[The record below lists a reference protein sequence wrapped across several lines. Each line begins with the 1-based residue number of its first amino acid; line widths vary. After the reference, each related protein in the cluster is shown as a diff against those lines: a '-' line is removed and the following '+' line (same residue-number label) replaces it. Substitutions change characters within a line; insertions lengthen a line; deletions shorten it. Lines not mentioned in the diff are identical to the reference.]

1 MGRMLGSFDPEDEL
15 DRPDLNK
22 CPDCG
27 CYFATDTCPLC
38 GKPCPPEMR
47 AGARV
52 EPKKK
57 RRKGRSS
64 SGRVQFVPWY
74 HSWWFILIMMFWMPP
89 AGIVLLITSPYRT
102 RWKVL
107 FCSLGVVFF
116 VIEYLGVGSRLLE
129 HLLDKPYVNSK
140 LSETEYKEKCEAVTP
155 EQYYRSGAD
164 EGYFTMS
171 LTVKQVVVGTTDDMY
186 DSAVYY
192 LCQEPGNPSIEI
204 LVMDCRVQGG
214 GRLLAGDTITVW
226 GQANGSSW
234 LDVYDSLSERYIH
247 APGLYAA
254 YVLAGTAP
262 SATGAAAPYTA
273 LVTPCA

>member
-38 GKPCPPEMR
+38 GKLCPPEMR

-52 EPKKK
+52 EPKRK
-57 RRKGRSS
+57 RRKGRSA

-107 FCSLGVVFF
+107 FCSIGVVFF
-116 VIEYLGVGSRLLE
+116 AIEYLGVGSRLLGY
-129 HLLDKPYVNSK
+129 LLDKPYVNNK
-140 LSETEYKEKCEAVTP
+140 LSETEYKEKCEAITP
-155 EQYYRSGAD
+155 EQYYRNGAD
-164 EGYFTMS
+164 EGYFTMT
-171 LTVKQVVVGTTDDMY
+171 LTVKRVLVDATDDMY
-186 DSAVYY
+186 DSATYY
-192 LCQEPGNPSIEI
+192 LCQDPDNPSVEI

-214 GRLLAGDTITVW
+214 GRLLEGDFITVW
-226 GQANGSSW
+226 GQAVGSNW
-234 LDVYDSLSERYIH
+234 LNVYDFAANESVQ
-247 APGLYAA
+247 APGLYMA
-254 YVLAGTAP
+254 YVLV
-262 SATGAAAPYTA
+262 GADTSTTDAAVSCTVQMPIWA
-273 LVTPCA
+273 

>member
-38 GKPCPPEMR
+38 GKLCPPEMR

-57 RRKGRSS
+57 RRKGRSA

-107 FCSLGVVFF
+107 FCTIGAVFF
-116 VIEYLGVGSRLLE
+116 AIEYLGVGSRLLKY
-129 HLLDKPYVNSK
+129 LLDKPYVNDK

-155 EQYYRSGAD
+155 ERYYRNGAD
-164 EGYFTMS
+164 EGYFTMT
-171 LTVKQVVVGTTDDMY
+171 LTVKRVLANATGDSY
-186 DSAVYY
+186 DSATYY
-192 LCQEPGNPSIEI
+192 LCQDPDNPSIEI

-214 GRLLAGDTITVW
+214 GRLLTGDTVTVW
-226 GQANGSSW
+226 GQASEGSW
-234 LDVYDSLSERYIH
+234 LDVYDSVSGESVQ
-247 APGLYAA
+247 APGLYMA
-254 YVLAGTAP
+254 YVLVGTAP
-262 SATGAAAPYTA
+262 SATGTETFYTTRIT
-273 LVTPCA
+273 LCA